1 MSDAP
6 EPPPGPA
13 ESRAIEL
20 LRLLGSQTPAVS
32 SRFTNDLVA
41 RARAQ
46 RALAGPLRALGGF
59 VAALAT
65 ALAGAVRTSR
75 GDRRP

>member
-6 EPPPGPA
+6 EPPREPA

-20 LRLLGSQTPAVS
+20 LRLVGSSTPAMS
-32 SRFTNDLVA
+32 SRFTAELVA

-46 RALAGPLRALGGF
+46 RAIAGPLRA
-59 VAALAT
+59 VAGLVSAI
-65 ALAGAVRTSR
+65 AGALFAAVRNDHGER
-75 GDRRP
+75 GS